1 MSAPDKKNLSPF
13 GLAALA
19 LDAEFVER
27 CFRSLLLVTCPYL
40 ILTKALVPDL

>member
-19 LDAEFVER
+19 LDAEFVELER
-27 CFRSLLLVTCPYL
+27 LSGQ
-40 ILTKALVPDL
+40 IE